1 MKIIPIGV
9 LEDNYSYI
17 LIDEKTK
24 EAAVID
30 PVEPIKILNVISQT
44 GAKLSS
50 VFVTHH
56 HWDHSGGN
64 IELVAKKPGLAV
76 YGADARIPEI
86 NYVCKDHEE
95 FKLGSLEITPLHTPC
110 HTKGHVCYYVV
121 DPATNEKAV
130 FTGDTLFVAG
140 IGKFFEGDA
149 RDMYR
154 ILFHVITKL
163 PDDTWVYCGHEYT
176 KQNLKFALS
185 LEPHN
190 ENLMAK
196 WAWCQD
202 KTITVPSTIGQ
213 EKLYNPFL
221 RVNEQA
227 LQLVAGGKT
236 DPVEVLHTLRE
247 MKNSFR

>member
-1 MKIIPIGV
+1 MKIIPISV

-17 LIDEKTK
+17 LIDDKSK

-44 GAKLSS
+44 GAKLTS
-50 VFVTHH
+50 VFTTHH
-56 HWDHSGGN
+56 HWDHAGGN
-64 IELVAKKPGLAV
+64 IELIAKKPGLAV

-86 NYVCKDHEE
+86 NYVCKDHDE
-95 FKLGSLEITPLHTPC
+95 FKLGSLDITPLHTPC

-130 FTGDTLFVAG
+130 FTGDTLFVGG

-154 ILFHVITKL
+154 ILFHVLLKL
-163 PDDTWVYCGHEYT
+163 PDETWVYCGHEYT
-176 KQNLKFALS
+176 KSNLKFAMTI
-185 LEPHN
+185 EPNN
-190 ENLMAK
+190 EALLAK

-202 KTITVPSTIGQ
+202 KVITIPSTIEQ

-221 RVNEQA
+221 RVNEQSISMR
-227 LQLVAGGKT
+227 VGKM
-236 DPVEVLHTLRE
+236 DPVEVLHVLRE
-247 MKNSFR
+247 MEDRFIS

>member
-1 MKIIPIGV
+1 MKIIPV
-9 LEDNYSYI
+9 PALEDNYSYI
-17 LIDEKTK
+17 LIDDKSK

-56 HWDHSGGN
+56 HWDHTGRN
-64 IELVAKKPGLAV
+64 IELPGLAV

-110 HTKGHVCYYVV
+110 HTKGHVCYYVA
-121 DPATNEKAV
+121 DPNTNEKA
-130 FTGDTLFVAG
+130 LFSG
-140 IGKFFEGDA
+140 E
-149 RDMYR
+149 DMYC
-154 ILFHVITKL
+154 ILFHIITKL

-176 KQNLKFALS
+176 KKYLKVCATY
-185 LEPHN
+185 
-190 ENLMAK
+190 K
-196 WAWCQD
+196 Q
-202 KTITVPSTIGQ
+202 ITVPSTIGQ

-221 RVNEQA
+221 RVNEQW
-227 LQLVAGGKT
+227 L
-236 DPVEVLHTLRE
+236 
-247 MKNSFR
+247 

>member
-1 MKIIPIGV
+1 MKIIPIPA

-50 VFVTHH
+50 VFATHH

-86 NYVCKDHEE
+86 NYVCKDREE
-95 FKLGSLEITPLHTPC
+95 FKLGSLDITPLHTPC

-121 DPATNEKAV
+121 DPNTGERAV
-130 FTGDTLFVAG
+130 FSGDTLFIGG

-154 ILFHVITKL
+154 ILFHIITKL

-176 KQNLKFALS
+176 KNNLKFALS
-185 LEPHN
+185 IDPHN
-190 ENLMAK
+190 ENLQAK

-202 KTITVPSTIGQ
+202 KAITVPSTIGQ

-221 RVNEQA
+221 RVNEQS
-227 LQLVAGGKT
+227 LQQVVGKN
-236 DPVEVLHTLRE
+236 DPVEVLHTIRE
-247 MKNSFR
+247 MKNSFL